1 MQSSP
6 MISGMPRRVF
16 VFTVSTARGRSAG
29 EVCRIEPTCLL
40 TIRSSRSPLRASS
53 CIIWPTFSSRVMRPS
68 KSAMRSSAGRLGF
81 LYGRSVVLVM
91 DCSLSS
97 LKRCPLITTWYF
109 TMIQVISQ
117 VAAAHVAHIAG
128 IACMAGFAMI
138 RRGAASVPRVYAV
151 GWCLGPG
158 DCRQGPVFP

>member
-53 CIIWPTFSSRVMRPS
+53 CIIWADLLFEGHASEQIRDTFFGGQVGILVWQVGGVGHGLLTFLVEAVSFNYHLVVYDISCDSASRFRLSVRISLPWRDLGNKSRVSMR
-68 KSAMRSSAGRLGF
+68 A
-81 LYGRSVVLVM
+81 
-91 DCSLSS
+91 
-97 LKRCPLITTWYF
+97 
-109 TMIQVISQ
+109 
-117 VAAAHVAHIAG
+117 
-128 IACMAGFAMI
+128 
-138 RRGAASVPRVYAV
+138 
-151 GWCLGPG
+151 
-158 DCRQGPVFP
+158 